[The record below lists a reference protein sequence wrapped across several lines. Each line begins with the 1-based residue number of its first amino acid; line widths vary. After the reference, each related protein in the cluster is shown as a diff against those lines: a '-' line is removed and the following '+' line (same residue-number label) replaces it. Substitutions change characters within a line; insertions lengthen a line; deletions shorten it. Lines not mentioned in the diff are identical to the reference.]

1 MITAPGVPGVVSMSV
16 PPPPNGVR
24 GATRAMG
31 RHWRRFARADETRQR
46 RPDVDLRAYIR
57 QMVTP

>member
-31 RHWRRFARADETRQR
+31 RPWRRFARADETRQR
-46 RPDVDLRAYIR
+46 RPDVDLRASLR